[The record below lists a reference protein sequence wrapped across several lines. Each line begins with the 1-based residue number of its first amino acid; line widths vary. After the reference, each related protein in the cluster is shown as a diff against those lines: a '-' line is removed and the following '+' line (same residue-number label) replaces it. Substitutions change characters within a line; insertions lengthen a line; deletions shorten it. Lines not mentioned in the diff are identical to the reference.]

1 MQLDDKYKEYGYDS
15 GQGDFAER
23 ISSLIYRIEGRFSS
37 EPIDGAVTLSTPEV
51 TKLIYDID
59 VKKLSDAIVDHLKRK
74 GALWILFDNI
84 DKGWTPTGIDDSDIL
99 KLTALLEASRKINR
113 SPTADRSQENT
124 TELQS
129 LMRIPYAASCLI
141 LKTH

>member
-1 MQLDDKYKEYGYDS
+1 M
-15 GQGDFAER
+15 R
-23 ISSLIYRIEGRFSS
+23 ISDWSSDVCSSDLIEGRFSS

-84 DKGWTPTGIDDSDIL
+84 DKGWTPTGIDASEIL
-99 KLTALLEASRKINR
+99 TLKALLEASRKLQL
-113 SPTADRSQENT
+113 SLTADGVEARSEERRVGKECVRT
-124 TELQS
+124 CRS
-129 LMRIPYAASCLI
+129 GW
-141 LKTH
+141 